1 VALER
6 GQGYV
11 DAEGRVIM
19 LEPPDWE
26 TDDPRLVNEWLRSLL
41 ADVQLDEQM
50 RPVSARWLLPAWR
63 S

>member
-1 VALER
+1 
-6 GQGYV
+6 
-11 DAEGRVIM
+11 M

-63 S
+63 G